1 MLISQLK
8 ELQNNLDTLLQND
21 ELLQNIENTIKE
33 ISRALSSN
41 LPVLVFGNGG
51 SASDALHISAE
62 LVGKFRKNRKA
73 MNVVCLNSNVSV
85 LTAWAND
92 FDFNTV
98 YSRQIEAH
106 GRPNGICLGISTS
119 GNSVSVVKGF
129 ETAKN
134 MGMVN
139 VALTGNDGG
148 QLKQYASILL
158 NVPSTDTPRIQELH
172 LPIYHYICERVE
184 YVQDQE

>member
-1 MLISQLK
+1 MLISQIK
-8 ELQNNLDTLLQND
+8 ELKNNLNTLLQND

-73 MNVVCLNSNVSV
+73 MNVICLNSNMSV

-92 FDFNTV
+92 FDFDTV

-106 GRPNGICLGISTS
+106 GMPNGICLGISTS

-148 QLKQYASILL
+148 QLKQYASILI